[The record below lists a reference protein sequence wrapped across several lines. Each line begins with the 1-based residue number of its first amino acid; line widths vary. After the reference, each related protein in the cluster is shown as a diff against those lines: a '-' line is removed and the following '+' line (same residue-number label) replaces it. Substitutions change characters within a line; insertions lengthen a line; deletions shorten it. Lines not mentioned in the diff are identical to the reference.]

1 MSEERILTKN
11 GTLLSREGFVVQ
23 TGLEVAAHY
32 DNNNRYIRVGSALY
46 WRDDMDE
53 SKDDRITCLAS
64 GAVIIL

>member
-11 GTLLSREGFVVQ
+11 GTLFNREGFAVQ
-23 TGLEVAAHY
+23 TNVEVAAHY
-32 DNNNRYIRVGSALY
+32 DNGNRYIRVGGALY

-53 SKDDRITCLAS
+53 QIDRITCLAS